1 MKVNTYTVALE
12 PNQGQASAIIRD
24 LKKVSK
30 KPPNLVRNLKTR
42 RKREAISLRFGE
54 EKDRGCRT

>member
-12 PNQGQASAIIRD
+12 PNQGHASAIIRG

-30 KPPNLVRNLKTR
+30 EPLILVRNLKTR
-42 RKREAISLRFGE
+42 RKKEAILV
-54 EKDRGCRT
+54 

>member
-12 PNQGQASAIIRD
+12 PNQGHASAIIRD

-30 KPPNLVRNLKTR
+30 EPPILVRNLKTR
-42 RKREAISLRFGE
+42 GKREAILV
-54 EKDRGCRT
+54 

>member
-12 PNQGQASAIIRD
+12 PNQGHASAIVRD

-30 KPPNLVRNLKTR
+30 EPPILVRNLKTR
-42 RKREAISLRFGE
+42 RKKEAILV
-54 EKDRGCRT
+54 